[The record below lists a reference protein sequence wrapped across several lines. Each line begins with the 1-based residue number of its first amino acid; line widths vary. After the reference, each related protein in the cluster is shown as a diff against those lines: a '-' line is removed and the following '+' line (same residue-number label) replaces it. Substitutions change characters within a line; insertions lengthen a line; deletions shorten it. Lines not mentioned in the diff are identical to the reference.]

1 MMGSGMPQG
10 DTREMESRRGPGRTP
25 GAGKAVWR
33 ALGYLR
39 RYRVETAGALV
50 SLLLASAAN
59 LAAPQFVRMAVDGG
73 FARGSLPV
81 VRWAVAGL
89 VGISLVRGVFNFL
102 QGYLAERAS
111 QGVAFDLRDTLFE
124 RLQRLSFSYHDQ
136 AQTGQLLTR
145 LTNDVEQVR
154 TFVGGGAVQV
164 VASLFMLLGCTALLF
179 FTHPVLAVASL
190 VTIAP
195 VLWVLRRFMMK
206 MGPLFGQVQGT
217 LGRLNSILQESLRGA
232 RVVRA
237 FSGEARESARY
248 GRVNEEY
255 LGFSLQLIG
264 VVFTH
269 LPWVFFFASLGTLV
283 VVGVGGWLIFHQR
296 LSIGELLA
304 FNSYLGFLLLPL
316 ITLGFL
322 ANQMSRAGVSAVRIF
337 ELLDTSVDVVDRPGA
352 QELPPLEGQVELRD
366 VRFRYAGGE
375 REILNGVS
383 FVIEPGQF
391 VAIIG
396 TTGSGKSTVINL
408 IPRFYDVTGGAVLI
422 DGRDVR
428 DVTLSS
434 LRSQIGIVLQEA
446 TLFAGTLRENIAYG
460 RPSASLEEVQ
470 AAAEAAQAAEFIAA
484 LPQGYDTPV
493 GERGVGLSGGQRQRV
508 AIARALLTQPRLLI
522 LDDSTSAVDARTEA
536 DIQQAL
542 DRLMRGTQRTA
553 IVIAQRLSTVRDANL
568 VIVLDEG
575 RVVAQGRHEELIAS
589 SPLYN
594 EILGS
599 QLRPEHGE
607 AA

>member
-1 MMGSGMPQG
+1 
-10 DTREMESRRGPGRTP
+10 MESKRGPGRTP

-39 RYRVETAGALV
+39 RYRFDTMGALL
-50 SLLLASAAN
+50 SLLMASAAN
-59 LAAPQFVRMAVDGG
+59 LAAPQFVRQVVDEGIAHGSMPAVR
-73 FARGSLPV
+73 A
-81 VRWAVAGL
+81 AVAGL
-89 VGISLVRGVFNFL
+89 VGVALVRGVCNFL

-111 QGVAFDLRDTLFE
+111 QGVAFDLRDSLFE

-164 VASLFMLLGCTALLF
+164 VASLLMLVGCTALLF
-179 FTHPVLAVASL
+179 MTNPVLALAAL
-190 VTIAP
+190 ATIAP
-195 VLWVLRRFMMK
+195 VLWVLRHFMMK

-255 LGFSLQLIG
+255 LGLNLQLITII
-264 VVFTH
+264 FTH
-269 LPWVFFFASLGTLV
+269 FPWVFFFASLGTLV
-283 VVGVGGWLIFHQR
+283 VVGVGGWLIFHQW

-337 ELLDTSVDVVDRPGA
+337 ELLDTSVEVVDRPGA
-352 QELPPLEGQVELRD
+352 QVLPPLEGRVELRD

-375 REILNGVS
+375 RDILKGVS
-383 FVIEPGQF
+383 FVVEPGQF

-408 IPRFYDVTGGAVLI
+408 IPRFYEVTGGAVLI

-428 DVTLSS
+428 DVTLAS
-434 LRSQIGIVLQEA
+434 LRSQVGIVLQEA

-536 DIQQAL
+536 EIQHAL
-542 DRLMRGTQRTA
+542 DRLMRGSQRTA
-553 IVIAQRLSTVRDANL
+553 IVIAQRLSTVRDADQ

-575 RVVAQGRHEELIAS
+575 RVVAQGRHEELLAS

-599 QLRPEHGE
+599 QLRPEQGE
-607 AA
+607 AV